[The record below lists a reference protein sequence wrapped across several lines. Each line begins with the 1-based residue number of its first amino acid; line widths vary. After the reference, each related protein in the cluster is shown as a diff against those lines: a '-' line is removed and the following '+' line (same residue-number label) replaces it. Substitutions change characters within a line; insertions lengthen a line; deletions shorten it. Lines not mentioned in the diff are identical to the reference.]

1 MAALIGPLLFMY
13 RLQSELLVQQWN
25 IIVTVYSA
33 IGVNVADFGIYTNI
47 GVSSGINVIILEAE
61 LE

>member
-1 MAALIGPLLFMY
+1 MY